1 MKLKGTTYSFV
12 ILAGLVT
19 LLLVAWAVTRRPAP
33 EGQNWVQLSIPKVEF
48 QTNAGVALPTAR
60 VRISNIGPQAI
71 DFRLRWFECRSKR
84 QQTLLATNRFAS
96 LISPLAP
103 GESTNLTMDVSLAG
117 LPLEEYWCCGEVLW
131 AERESMAHRG
141 ARTLDRFLNLFDL
154 TRNPRWYSRELLQ
167 GNAIASN
174 VEVADYFLKMYGKS
188 QTQWFLLAQKWP
200 SIMVQ
205 PINNQIYS
213 TGISAG
219 ALEEQVKVLADSA
232 FSDFCRRSTNSA
244 EIVSGPPK

>member
-1 MKLKGTTYSFV
+1 MRTKYWL
-12 ILAGLVT
+12 ILVAGLAI
-19 LLLVAWAVTRRPAP
+19 LLLVVWAVTRRPAP
-33 EGQNWVQLSIPKVEF
+33 DGQNWVQLSIPKVEF
-48 QTNAGVALPTAR
+48 QTNAGVTLPMVR
-60 VRISNIGPQAI
+60 VHISNIGPQAI
-71 DFRLRWFECRSKR
+71 DFRLCWFECRSKR

-154 TRNPRWYSRELLQ
+154 TRNPRWYSGELLQ
-167 GNAIASN
+167 GNAVGSN
-174 VEVADYFLKMYGKS
+174 VEVADYFLRMYGKS

-205 PINNQIYS
+205 PLNNQIY
-213 TGISAG
+213 GPG
-219 ALEEQVKVLADSA
+219 PPDLPPEENAKLQAEGA
-232 FSDFCRRSTNSA
+232 FSDFCRSSTNSA
-244 EIVSGPPK
+244 LSSPPE